1 MNNPNSDPFQEQ
13 ANQSQDNTDNQPAL
27 DMPRVDRQRDMGSGL
42 NAGTAPGTT
51 SADPYQYQGEQSVG
65 PGSDP
70 HAGAG
75 NGTGLDTGQYR
86 GSDDGTSIN
95 SKETLE

>member
-1 MNNPNSDPFQEQ
+1 MNNPNQNPFQEQ
-13 ANQSQDNTDNQPAL
+13 ENQPQDNTDNQPAL

-42 NAGTAPGTT
+42 NAGTAPGTA
-51 SADPYQYQGEQSVG
+51 SADSYQYQGEQSVG

-75 NGTGLDTGQYR
+75 NGTGIDTGQYR
-86 GSDDGTSIN
+86 GSDNGTSTDAKA
-95 SKETLE
+95 SPE